1 MEFLKRQWSTLILIG
16 ALAAYLGFSMG
27 TDKCPVCLV
36 SNVIFDGLQNDSGE
50 QALVVGDHASPDW
63 QAVSID
69 GERIGSDTC
78 KGKVALIVYWA
89 TWCAPCLEEIPALI
103 ALRNEFAHDEVEIVG
118 VSLDQPAKNIKSFA
132 REWDINYT
140 IVRDNESL
148 DQAFGPVRYIPTLV
162 VLDRDG
168 ETRQRYT
175 GLVGE
180 SVVREQIEAL
190 LSETT

>member
-162 VLDRDG
+162 FLDRDG

-190 LSETT
+190 LSETI